1 MSKANVRLADS
12 MPHLLFIAYP
22 FPPTSVSGANR
33 TWPLAKY
40 LARMGWTVTVVSAR
54 EASFSRQKGVREM
67 QDACRREGVNWITVG
82 TATWSA
88 DSPDAVVPA
97 WQRLCSLMRRAAQGV
112 ARRAFRLRWDDLW
125 SLHAYVRLTC
135 RPPMR
140 PDVVLATGMPFS
152 SFLLARILARRFQV
166 PYVLDYRDPWSANP
180 YWAHDGRSTVV
191 QRLEYWA
198 LSHAYGSTM
207 VSPSQADAQHDA
219 FADYPRPT
227 VITNGFDPEQLGQS
241 RQPAADR
248 CTIIYA
254 GILYPGKRD
263 IDPVLNALHV
273 AHHNRSS
280 HGRPFE
286 FRYYGAHAELVR
298 QKVSEYQIDSLSQ
311 VRGQTC
317 QADVLS
323 AISRADVCVVITGM
337 QDRAGAAERG
347 IVTGKIFEALGLGIP
362 ILLISPR
369 DSDARQILQAAG
381 SSGCA
386 FCASEVDA
394 MAEWLTEVNLRP
406 PHRNS
411 PPDRFSWPVLAKD
424 FDRVL
429 RKAIH
434 SPSGCTPIR
443 QVEG

>member
-1 MSKANVRLADS
+1 
-12 MPHLLFIAYP
+12 MPHLLFIAHP

-54 EASFSRQKGVREM
+54 EASLSRQRGVREM
-67 QDACRREGVNWITVG
+67 QDACRHEGVNWITVG

-88 DSPDAVVPA
+88 DSSGAVVPA
-97 WQRLCSLMRRAAQGV
+97 WERRRSLLRRAVQGV
-112 ARRAFRLRWDDLW
+112 ARRVFRLPWDELW
-125 SLHAYVRLTC
+125 SLHAYVSLTL
-135 RPPMR
+135 RPPIH

-152 SFLLARILARRFQV
+152 SFLLARILARRFKV
-166 PYVLDYRDPWSANP
+166 PYVLDYRDPWTANP
-180 YWAHDGRSTVV
+180 YRAHGGRPTLV
-191 QRLEYWA
+191 QRLERWA
-198 LSHAYGSTM
+198 LSRARGTTM

-219 FADYPRPT
+219 FADCPRPT
-227 VITNGFDPEQLGQS
+227 VITNGFDPEQLDQS

-263 IDPVLNALHV
+263 IDPVLNALRV
-273 AHHNRSS
+273 AHHNRSA

-317 QADVLS
+317 QTDVLT

-347 IVTGKIFEALGLGIP
+347 IVTGKIFEAIGLGTP

-369 DSDARQILQAAG
+369 DSDARHILKAAG
-381 SSGCA
+381 SSGRA
-386 FCASEVDA
+386 FCASEVEA
-394 MAEWLTEVNLRP
+394 MADWLMEVNLRP
-406 PHRNS
+406 PQRPS
-411 PPDRFSWPVLAKD
+411 PSPRFSWSDLAKD
-424 FDRVL
+424 FDMVL
-429 RKAIH
+429 RKAL
-434 SPSGCTPIR
+434 SAPCSGAPISE
-443 QVEG
+443 VEG